1 LVWDCPD
8 FGIIVI
14 GSASFSIFGSLY
26 FTHPIMV
33 INFPLTEGKKKDKE
47 HKMHKDRA
55 DYQAFKAGLPV

>member
-1 LVWDCPD
+1 
-8 FGIIVI
+8 
-14 GSASFSIFGSLY
+14 
-26 FTHPIMV
+26 MV